1 MQYLIDTDWAIHYL
15 RDASAVIERVNAL
28 LGAGIGISV
37 IALVELYKG
46 VPGARDPQSAKQ
58 HIEQFI
64 ARLEIIPLDKAVCE
78 IFANEFLRLKSAG
91 NLIDDYDLLI
101 GATALSRG
109 LTLLTNNRRH
119 FERIEGLSIVSVDKP
134 TSS

>member
-15 RDASAVIERVNAL
+15 RGAPAVIERVNEL
-28 LGAGIGISV
+28 LDDGIGISV
-37 IALVELYKG
+37 IALVELYRG
-46 VPGARDPQSAKQ
+46 VPAARDPQSAKQ
-58 HIEQFI
+58 HIEQFV
-64 ARLEIIPLDKAVCE
+64 ARLEVVPLDKPACE
-78 IFANEFLRLKSAG
+78 IFASESVRLKSAN

-119 FERIEGLSIVSVDKP
+119 FKRIEGLSIVSVDKP